1 MNKLLIQIIKF
12 TAVGGIS
19 FFVDFAVYAVMC
31 NLLGIH
37 YQIAGICGFVVSVV
51 VNYILSMRYVF
62 ASKEDISK
70 RKEFLIFVLLSL
82 VGAFIN
88 AGILYLCVDM
98 IYAFSTSL
106 QTLINNKWMNILAK
120 IIATFVVMVYNFISR
135 KIFLEK
141 R

>member
-1 MNKLLIQIIKF
+1 MHKLLVQIIKF

-19 FFVDFAVYAVMC
+19 FFVDFAVYTVMC

-62 ASKEDISK
+62 ISKENVSK
-70 RKEFLIFVLLSL
+70 KKEFIVFVVLSL
-82 VGAFIN
+82 IGAFIN
-88 AGILYLCVDM
+88 SCILYVCVDM
-98 IYAFSTSL
+98 VYAFSAEL
-106 QTLINNKWMNILAK
+106 QMLMNEKWMNVFAK

-141 R
+141 K